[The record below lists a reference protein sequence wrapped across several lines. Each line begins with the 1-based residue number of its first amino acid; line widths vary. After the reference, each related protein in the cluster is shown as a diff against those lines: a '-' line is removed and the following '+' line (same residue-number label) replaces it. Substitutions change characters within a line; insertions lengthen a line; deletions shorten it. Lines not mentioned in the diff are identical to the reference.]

1 MLAPI
6 TVNTPNPTA
15 SHFRKIFQ
23 CRFNLGY
30 KKKIE
35 KPVMIDKIKYIGS
48 DKAVGGYLPKI
59 TSRANPPAS
68 PVTLERITNS
78 YDVSF
83 LFYCFECSRNC
94 KCNSTKI
101 IKEKYDLWIV
111 NKDIMQVNHT

>member
-23 CRFNLGY
+23 CLFNLGY

-35 KPVMIDKIKYIGS
+35 KPVMIDKVKYIGS
-48 DKAVGGYLPKI
+48 DKAVGGYFPKI

-68 PVTLERITNS
+68 PVTLERITTPTIS
-78 YDVSF
+78 DF
-83 LFYCFECSRNC
+83 CSIALNAPVIANATVP
-94 KCNSTKI
+94 K
-101 IKEKYDLWIV
+101 
-111 NKDIMQVNHT
+111 